1 MDDKKNKQKSELT
14 GSWIPL
20 KKLRENSI
28 RAANK
33 PDSQSN
39 HKFYIWVIIIAMALP
54 LLGWAVGAVQNP
66 TGWALRYPL
75 SAYLFII
82 ALAMYFWPIS
92 LIVVSLVVFMLVFSK
107 ASGVYALKL
116 ISSVIFIA
124 SLVLSIVIMTFV
136 EQAETSE
143 FTD

>member
-1 MDDKKNKQKSELT
+1 
-14 GSWIPL
+14 
-20 KKLRENSI
+20 
-28 RAANK
+28 
-33 PDSQSN
+33 
-39 HKFYIWVIIIAMALP
+39 
-54 LLGWAVGAVQNP
+54 
-66 TGWALRYPL
+66 
-75 SAYLFII
+75 
-82 ALAMYFWPIS
+82 MYFWPIS